1 MQTLLAVNYNNRHEA
16 GHFLVGYLCGMPV
29 ESYQADSVTNAVAF
43 YPKAVGTLRGIAE
56 PELLRL
62 AVVSLGGIVAECLLT
77 GNSEGGY
84 ADLTQLN
91 ALLKRSDTKLSDRLV
106 TRKRCYCYHHA
117 TVGVAASC
125 CVQ

>member
-1 MQTLLAVNYNNRHEA
+1 
-16 GHFLVGYLCGMPV
+16 MPV

-62 AVVSLGGIVAECLLT
+62 AVVSLGGIVAECVLT

-106 TRKRCYCYHHA
+106 PLLLLLLCLCAAVTAVARCY
-117 TVGVAASC
+117 
-125 CVQ
+125 VQ